1 MKKSTIIVIVIITI
15 LTGIALGFGVFLF
28 LNNSKDNVLDK
39 PKEKV
44 IYNEEIKID
53 ASLATQPLTDA
64 LIDNLTNFNLTA
76 NYTNTDPAYTK
87 LINREVD
94 LIVVTEPSSDELKR
108 AKDKNV
114 ELEVT
119 PLVNEAFVFFTNINN
134 KVDSLKLE
142 EIQKIYTGEITNWKE
157 VGGRD
162 AKIVAYQRPENSGSQ
177 TGMLSLVMKGKKMR
191 EPEER
196 EYIETMMGIIDYVSS
211 YENGLD
217 AIGYS
222 YYYYAN
228 TMYKNDQMKLLGVNG
243 IKPNNETIKNGEYPL
258 RSAYYMVTLKDN
270 KNKTLTKLK
279 EELLGSNGQKIAE
292 EAGYVPIK

>member
-1 MKKSTIIVIVIITI
+1 MKKSNIIITIVIVT
-15 LTGIALGFGVFLF
+15 LTGIALGFGVFLIF
-28 LNNSKDNVLDK
+28 NNHSKNKEVLDNN
-39 PKEKV
+39 KETK
-44 IYNEEIKID
+44 YEEEIKID

-64 LIDNLTNFNLTA
+64 LIKNLTNFNITKE
-76 NYTNTDPAYTK
+76 YTNTDPAYTK
-87 LINREVD
+87 LINKEVD

-134 KVDSLKLE
+134 QVDSLTLE

-157 VGGRD
+157 VKGRD
-162 AKIVAYQRPENSGSQ
+162 AKIIAYQRPENSGSQ
-177 TGMLSLVMKGKKMR
+177 TGMLSLVMRGKKMK
-191 EPEER
+191 EPTEK

-228 TMYKNDQMKLLGVNG
+228 TMYKNDDMKLLGVNG
-243 IKPNNETIKNGEYPL
+243 IKPNNETIK
-258 RSAYYMVTLKDN
+258 RT
-270 KNKTLTKLK
+270 KN
-279 EELLGSNGQKIAE
+279 S
-292 EAGYVPIK
+292 

>member
-1 MKKSTIIVIVIITI
+1 MKKSTIVVTIIIIILIV
-15 LTGIALGFGVFLF
+15 IALGFGAFLF
-28 LNNSKDNVLDK
+28 LNNHNVLDD
-39 PKEKV
+39 KEKEE
-44 IYNEEIKID
+44 IKYSEEIKID

-108 AKDKNV
+108 AEDKNV

-177 TGMLSLVMKGKKMR
+177 TGMLSLVMKDKKMR

-270 KNKTLTKLK
+270 KNETLAKLK
-279 EELLGSNGQKIAE
+279 EELLGSTGQKIAE